1 MWLSRDGLLMKIDV
15 NEQKYESPAQ
25 FVRDFMAKN
34 ASFVSLLFLEGPVGD
49 FWSVFVRE
57 SALFFFLCLW

>member
-1 MWLSRDGLLMKIDV
+1 
-15 NEQKYESPAQ
+15 
-25 FVRDFMAKN
+25 MAKN